1 MIRLLSCIQ
10 KDIRLLIGSGLRTVV
25 TLLLPVLLIVVMF
38 FGMSDLANQRAQLPT
53 FSVAVVDL
61 DQTLMSAILIGQLGE
76 IELFDTIIRIEPSEE
91 DIPPHRKHL
100 EGYAPF
106 DESPLDTF
114 LFDPDVLFNEYHV
127 AAILTIPRD
136 FFFSL
141 YDMRN
146 FTVEIILNG
155 NMPLESSIFQSLT
168 TSIMDIISENQ
179 QTMWAV
185 HHLKYGE
192 LDQVRRAELF
202 RQASFLIVE
211 DALGR
216 QGVFAPDQVLVDDA
230 SSAAI
235 FLYGSIMILFSLYI
249 PLSILKT
256 LPEELALG
264 ILPRYLAKGGSMVSF
279 ISSKLIT
286 AFFLCF
292 GIWILLTVAIFP
304 FSILKAFLIFLI
316 CFLGSFSLFLFL
328 STLIKESSHSQ
339 IVGNII
345 LLLFMILG
353 GGLYPLQMLP
363 DALHIF
369 SRFTISYYFMIGL
382 SGLGLDFPL
391 ISIFVL
397 LLPVVFAT
405 VFFTTLSF
413 ILLKYASNKR
423 RILTSDSG
431 NSIDNPHAINGLSS
445 DGSIDLAKENGRKKP

>member
-25 TLLLPVLLIVVMF
+25 TLLLPILLIIVMF
-38 FGMSDLANQRAQLPT
+38 FGMSDIANQRTQLPT
-53 FSVAVVDL
+53 FSVAVIDL

-76 IELFDTIIRIEPSEE
+76 IELFDTVIRIEPSEE
-91 DIPPHRKHL
+91 EILKHI
-100 EGYAPF
+100 
-106 DESPLDTF
+106 
-114 LFDPDVLFNEYHV
+114 LFDQDVLFDEYHV
-127 AAILTIPRD
+127 AAILTIPKD

-146 FTVEIILNG
+146 FTVEILLNG

-192 LDQVRRAELF
+192 LDQAKRAELF

-216 QGVFAPDQVLVDDA
+216 QGVFAPDQVIVDDA
-230 SSAAI
+230 SNAAI

-264 ILPRYLAKGGSMVSF
+264 ILPRYIAKGGSIVSF

-286 AFFLCF
+286 AFSLCF
-292 GIWILLTVAIFP
+292 GIWILLTLAIFP

-316 CFLGSFSLFLFL
+316 CFLGGFSLFLLL
-328 STLIKESSHSQ
+328 STIIKESSHSQ
-339 IVGNII
+339 IVGNIF

-363 DALHIF
+363 DPLHPF

-382 SGLGLDFPL
+382 SAIGLDF
-391 ISIFVL
+391 SWTNIFVL

-405 VFFTTLSF
+405 IIFTPLSF
-413 ILLKYASNKR
+413 ILLIYASNKR

-431 NSIDNPHAINGLSS
+431 NSINNSPSALKELNRDDRIDPYKEKRRENP
-445 DGSIDLAKENGRKKP
+445 

>member
-25 TLLLPVLLIVVMF
+25 TLLLPVLLIIVMF
-38 FGMSDLANQRAQLPT
+38 FGMGHVANQRTQLPT
-53 FSVAVVDL
+53 FSIAVIDL

-76 IELFDTIIRIEPSEE
+76 IELFDRIIRIEPREE
-91 DIPPHRKHL
+91 EILSHRRALEDYPPSDEPPL
-100 EGYAPF
+100 DMFFFDPEILF
-106 DESPLDTF
+106 DE
-114 LFDPDVLFNEYHV
+114 YHL
-127 AAILTIPRD
+127 AAILTIPKD

-185 HHLKYGE
+185 HHLRYGE

-230 SSAAI
+230 TSGAI
-235 FLYGSIMILFSLYI
+235 FLYGSIMILFLLYI

-264 ILPRYLAKGGSMVSF
+264 ILPRYLAKGGSMASF

-292 GIWILLTVAIFP
+292 GIWMILTVAIFP
-304 FSILKAFLIFLI
+304 FSIWKAFMIFLI

-328 STLIKESSHSQ
+328 SSLIKESYHSQ

-363 DALHIF
+363 DTLHIF

-382 SGLGLDFPL
+382 SALGLDFPL
-391 ISIFVL
+391 TSILVL
-397 LLPVVFAT
+397 MLPVAFAIVVFAP
-405 VFFTTLSF
+405 LSF
-413 ILLKYASNKR
+413 ILLKYPRSKR
-423 RILTSDSG
+423 GILTG
-431 NSIDNPHAINGLSS
+431 ELENSYENSHSLKEMNRN
-445 DGSIDLAKENGRKKP
+445 DGMGSWKEKGREKS